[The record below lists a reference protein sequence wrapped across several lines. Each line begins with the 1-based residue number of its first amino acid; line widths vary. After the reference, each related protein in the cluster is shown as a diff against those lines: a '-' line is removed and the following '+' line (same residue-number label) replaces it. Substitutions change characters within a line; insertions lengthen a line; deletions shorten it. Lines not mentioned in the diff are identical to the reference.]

1 MPVGTVKNLLYGLA
15 LPVLGQRPAWRAPR
29 GATKA
34 DAVARAL
41 WRKRCVG
48 ACVQRFEGGS
58 LTECIC
64 AGHAAL
70 EPVKRPVAPD
80 TVFRTASVAKMVTAL
95 LVFRLQTQGRLSV
108 TEEISELWGRR
119 IGNPHCPDAPIT
131 LGMLLSHTS
140 SIVDS
145 PAYFAAFQS
154 NSPLSELLSD
164 PRSYLPAVPGTVF
177 RYSNLA
183 AGMVAS
189 LLEKRFDVSFEQ
201 LMQQELLEPLGVA
214 GTFDPSGLDVETV
227 ADSYRVLPPARA
239 FCAAKRIASSV
250 SMKEPDPERRYLPA
264 AGNLFITAP
273 DLARLALV
281 AWGGGD
287 GFLDARSVEEM
298 RRPVAGWPE
307 KTVNMRHGMG
317 LLTLDDRAVCART
330 LWGHQG
336 FAYGAVNGVFFDGQG
351 NGFVLLD
358 SGCSEQRMGHL
369 AQVNREL
376 IRICLEDGKDGK
388 A

>member
-29 GATKA
+29 GATEA

-70 EPVKRPVAPD
+70 EPAKRPVAPD

-140 SIVDS
+140 S
-145 PAYFAAFQS
+145 
-154 NSPLSELLSD
+154 
-164 PRSYLPAVPGTVF
+164 
-177 RYSNLA
+177 
-183 AGMVAS
+183 
-189 LLEKRFDVSFEQ
+189 SFEQ

-250 SMKEPDPERRYLPA
+250 PMKEPDPERRYLPA

-307 KTVNMRHGMG
+307 KAVNMRHGMG
-317 LLTLDDRAVCART
+317 LLTLDDRAVCTRT

>member
-1 MPVGTVKNLLYGLA
+1 MPVGTVKNLLYGLS

-29 GATKA
+29 GATEA

-95 LVFRLQTQGRLSV
+95 LVFRLQTQGRLNV
-108 TEEISELWGRR
+108 TEEISQLWGRR

-145 PAYFAAFQS
+145 PAYFGAFQS

-189 LLEKRFDVSFEQ
+189 LLEKRFDMSFEQ

-250 SMKEPDPERRYLPA
+250 P
-264 AGNLFITAP
+264 
-273 DLARLALV
+273 
-281 AWGGGD
+281 
-287 GFLDARSVEEM
+287 M
-298 RRPVAGWPE
+298 RCV
-307 KTVNMRHGMG
+307 
-317 LLTLDDRAVCART
+317 
-330 LWGHQG
+330 
-336 FAYGAVNGVFFDGQG
+336 
-351 NGFVLLD
+351 
-358 SGCSEQRMGHL
+358 
-369 AQVNREL
+369 
-376 IRICLEDGKDGK
+376 
-388 A
+388 

>member
-29 GATKA
+29 GATEA

-41 WRKRCVG
+41 WPKRCVD

-164 PRSYLPAVPGTVF
+164 PRSYL
-177 RYSNLA
+177 
-183 AGMVAS
+183 S
-189 LLEKRFDVSFEQ
+189 L
-201 LMQQELLEPLGVA
+201 QQ
-214 GTFDPSGLDVETV
+214 S
-227 ADSYRVLPPARA
+227 
-239 FCAAKRIASSV
+239 
-250 SMKEPDPERRYLPA
+250 
-264 AGNLFITAP
+264 
-273 DLARLALV
+273 
-281 AWGGGD
+281 GGG
-287 GFLDARSVEEM
+287 
-298 RRPVAGWPE
+298 
-307 KTVNMRHGMG
+307 HG
-317 LLTLDDRAVCART
+317 
-330 LWGHQG
+330 
-336 FAYGAVNGVFFDGQG
+336 GQPP
-351 NGFVLLD
+351 
-358 SGCSEQRMGHL
+358 
-369 AQVNREL
+369 
-376 IRICLEDGKDGK
+376 GK
-388 A
+388 ALRHEF

>member
-1 MPVGTVKNLLYGLA
+1 M
-15 LPVLGQRPAWRAPR
+15 
-29 GATKA
+29 
-34 DAVARAL
+34 
-41 WRKRCVG
+41 
-48 ACVQRFEGGS
+48 
-58 LTECIC
+58 
-64 AGHAAL
+64 
-70 EPVKRPVAPD
+70 
-80 TVFRTASVAKMVTAL
+80 
-95 LVFRLQTQGRLSV
+95 
-108 TEEISELWGRR
+108 
-119 IGNPHCPDAPIT
+119 
-131 LGMLLSHTS
+131 
-140 SIVDS
+140 
-145 PAYFAAFQS
+145 
-154 NSPLSELLSD
+154 
-164 PRSYLPAVPGTVF
+164 PGTVF

-189 LLEKRFDVSFEQ
+189 LLEKRFNMSFEQ

-250 SMKEPDPERRYLPA
+250 PMKEPDPERRYLPA

-298 RRPVAGWPE
+298 RCPVAGWPE

-317 LLTLDDRAVCART
+317 LLTLDDRAVCSRT

>member
-29 GATKA
+29 GATEA

-70 EPVKRPVAPD
+70 EPAKRPGRAGYGVPHGVGGQDGHGA
-80 TVFRTASVAKMVTAL
+80 
-95 LVFRLQTQGRLSV
+95 LVFRCKPQGR
-108 TEEISELWGRR
+108 ERDRGNQQLWGRR
-119 IGNPHCPDAPIT
+119 ICNPHCPDAPIT
-131 LGMLLSHTS
+131 LGHAAQPHLQHCG
-140 SIVDS
+140 
-145 PAYFAAFQS
+145 FAHVLCAFQS

-189 LLEKRFDVSFEQ
+189 LLEKRFDMSFEQ

-227 ADSYRVLPPARA
+227 ADSYRVLTPARA
-239 FCAAKRIASSV
+239 FCAAKLYCFVRTDEGAGS
-250 SMKEPDPERRYLPA
+250 RATLPA
-264 AGNLFITAP
+264 ARETCSSPRP

-281 AWGGGD
+281 AWGGGVA
-287 GFLDARSVEEM
+287 FWM
-298 RRPVAGWPE
+298 RKAWRRCAAPWRAGPKRP
-307 KTVNMRHGMG
+307 
-317 LLTLDDRAVCART
+317 
-330 LWGHQG
+330 
-336 FAYGAVNGVFFDGQG
+336 
-351 NGFVLLD
+351 
-358 SGCSEQRMGHL
+358 
-369 AQVNREL
+369 
-376 IRICLEDGKDGK
+376 
-388 A
+388 